1 MDKPGLLVIGPYPE
15 ADLAALAQ
23 DFSVFRLWEAKD
35 RTAFLAEV
43 GPRVRAIGTSGER
56 GADAALMAALPGLE
70 IVSCYG
76 VGVDAIDL
84 EYARSRGI
92 RVTNTPDVLTEDV
105 ADMGIALLLATA
117 RRIVAGD
124 AHVRDGAWPA
134 GAMALT
140 TRFWGKRL
148 GIVGLG
154 RIGRAVARR
163 AEAFGMA
170 IAYCDPRRVAEVSY
184 AWHQDP
190 VALAREVDFLIICA
204 AGGADTRSLIGAAV
218 LEALGPEG
226 MLVNISRGTVVDEPA
241 LLAALRERRIAAAG
255 LDVFLNEP
263 RIDPGFHALD
273 NVVLQPHN
281 SSGTR
286 ETRAAMGQLV
296 RKNLLAHFAGAPL
309 PTPVV

>member
-1 MDKPGLLVIGPYPE
+1 MDKPGLLVIGPYPD
-15 ADLAALAQ
+15 ADLAALAE
-23 DFSVFRLWEAKD
+23 DFSVFRLWQAKD
-35 RTAFLAEV
+35 PAALVAEV
-43 GPRVRAIGTSGER
+43 GPRVRAIGTRGEL
-56 GADAALMAALPGLE
+56 GADAALMAALPALE
-70 IVSCYG
+70 IVACYG

-84 EYARSRGI
+84 DYARAHDI

-140 TRFWGKRL
+140 TRVWGKRL

-163 AEAFGMA
+163 AEGFGMT
-170 IAYCDPRRVAEVSY
+170 IAYCDPRRVTEVSY
-184 AWHQDP
+184 TWHPDP
-190 VALAREVDFLIICA
+190 VALAREVDFLIVCA

-218 LEALGPEG
+218 LEALGPVG
-226 MLVNISRGTVVDEPA
+226 MWIIISRGSVVDEPA

-263 RIDPGFHALD
+263 RIDAGFRALD

-286 ETRAAMGQLV
+286 ETRAAMGRLV
-296 RKNLLAHFAGAPL
+296 RDNLLAHFAGGAV
-309 PTPVV
+309 PTPVI